1 MKRSS
6 VSQGEIDA
14 KEETSLQVIDKL
26 CKYIYAKDVTDRLRT
41 QVRST
46 HDLELCEIGFD
57 ICLLRVPLKWQW
69 QARRTI
75 RQAVKKPHLH
85 LRLEKMMREKSIVHM
100 TLCDT

>member
-46 HDLELCEIGFD
+46 QYLDLTEISCGRGF
-57 ICLLRVPLKWQW
+57 L
-69 QARRTI
+69 
-75 RQAVKKPHLH
+75 
-85 LRLEKMMREKSIVHM
+85 
-100 TLCDT
+100 

>member
-1 MKRSS
+1 MKRSY

-46 HDLELCEIGFD
+46 QYLDLTNQLWKRF
-57 ICLLRVPLKWQW
+57 L
-69 QARRTI
+69 
-75 RQAVKKPHLH
+75 
-85 LRLEKMMREKSIVHM
+85 
-100 TLCDT
+100 